1 MIKKID
7 LVLDIAGVI
16 ASNFSP
22 IYWEDLSSKF
32 EVTYEE
38 LIKFRK
44 EVRDELWTGKITE
57 QEFWERLIERF
68 PTIDGSYAKKNYY
81 LSLNPCLRLKNS
93 YCGVCMQISTY

>member
-32 EVTYEE
+32 EVHM
-38 LIKFRK
+38 
-44 EVRDELWTGKITE
+44 
-57 QEFWERLIERF
+57 
-68 PTIDGSYAKKNYY
+68 KNL
-81 LSLNPCLRLKNS
+81 LSLKRKSVMSYGLEKLLNKNF
-93 YCGVCMQISTY
+93 GRG

>member
-68 PTIDGSYAKKNYY
+68 PTIEVVMPKKIII
-81 LSLNPCLRLKNS
+81 CH
-93 YCGVCMQISTY
+93 